1 MEKDKTPKASL
12 ICCPEQ
18 ADTYCTAISWKASV
32 IVNMYRKSEEL
43 GIQNNTDES
52 SLQNNQLC
60 LGGRPCNAS
69 HCFTEAP
76 SSTRPPTLQFLLG
89 LFTPWEEYFLS
100 VCSGGWLPSLSGETP
115 HIPHYLPDALWV
127 GGRYFCLWHA
137 RTERITFNLHLSK
150 SYWPDAHSRLIM
162 DIPDWSWLCTFPL
175 QFLVFLGV

>member
-1 MEKDKTPKASL
+1 MLPWAGRHIL
-12 ICCPEQ
+12 HCYQ
-18 ADTYCTAISWKASV
+18 WKASV

-43 GIQNNTDES
+43 GIQNNTEES

-115 HIPHYLPDALWV
+115 HIPHYLPDVLWV
-127 GGRYFCLWHA
+127 GGRYFCLWHT

-162 DIPDWSWLCTFPL
+162 DSGLCTFPL
-175 QFLVFLGV
+175 QLLVFLGV